1 MRPDPY
7 RIILHP
13 LVTEKGTAAR
23 EEGGR
28 KRYLFEVLPTATKIQ
43 IREAVEE
50 IYKDKKVTVEQVNTL
65 RVKGKFHSNVKRG
78 LYAGQGGY
86 AKDRKKAFVTLKAG
100 DELDV
105 A

>member
-23 EEGGR
+23 EEGAR

-50 IYKDKKVTVEQVNTL
+50 IYKDKKVTVEKVATV
-65 RVKGKFHSNVKRG
+65 RVKGKFRRVRIV
-78 LYAGQGGY
+78 GGY
-86 AKDRKKAFVTLKAG
+86 TSDRKKAIVTLKKG
-100 DELDV
+100 DTLDTV
-105 A
+105 